1 MSASDTIVSMQPS
14 EIKGDVALELDA
26 DLVSAEDFLS
36 CADAFVSLLREITAK
51 INKAAPQDC
60 WYIRVQEGSQVINA
74 ASNHSRIPQAV
85 AGEIIGAMV
94 HGFRALHENAEFPNE
109 FTEKAV
115 EYTRKLSRIT
125 MRTEEK
131 RFPVRIIDKQHV
143 VSVSR
148 KVFTNASALLDWK
161 YEDLG
166 TVEGAL
172 EAVSVHGH
180 YEFRIYEPVWSRSV
194 KCLINEEKLED
205 ALSLFRHRV
214 EVRGLIR
221 YTNAG
226 LPISIKVED
235 ITELP
240 SPTDLP
246 SYKEMRGILSDQ
258 SDVRE

>member
-1 MSASDTIVSMQPS
+1 MPIQPS
-14 EIKGDVALELDA
+14 DIKGDVALELDA
-26 DLVSAEDFLS
+26 ELVGAEDFLS
-36 CADAFVSLLREITAK
+36 CAEAFLSLLKEITAK
-51 INKAAPQDC
+51 IHKAVPQDG
-60 WYIRVQEGSQVINA
+60 WYITVQEGSQVINA
-74 ASNHSRIPQAV
+74 APNQSRISQGV
-85 AGEIIGAMV
+85 AGEIIGVMV
-94 HGFRALHENAEFPNE
+94 HGFLALHENAEFPNE

-115 EYTRKLSRIT
+115 EYARRLSRIT
-125 MRTEEK
+125 MRTGEK
-131 RFPVRIIDKQHV
+131 RFPVRIIDKQRAFA
-143 VSVSR
+143 VSR
-148 KVFTNASALLDWK
+148 RVFTNASALLDWK

-194 KCLINEEKLED
+194 KCLISEEMLEE

-221 YTNAG
+221 YTNSG

-246 SYKEMRGILSDQ
+246 SYKEMRGILGDQ
-258 SDVRE
+258 SDARE